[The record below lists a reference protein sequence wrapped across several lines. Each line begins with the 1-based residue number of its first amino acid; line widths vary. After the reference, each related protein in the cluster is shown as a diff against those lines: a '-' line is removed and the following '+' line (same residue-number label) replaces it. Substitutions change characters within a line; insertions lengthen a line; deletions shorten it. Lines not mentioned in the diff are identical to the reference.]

1 MIFFLSIE
9 EIEFVIKN
17 LPTNKTPDPV
27 PDDFMGEFKQTK
39 DQKWNSTQTLLENKR
54 DQNSFHT
61 ISKPALPG
69 YQN

>member
-39 DQKWNSTQTLLENKR
+39 DQK
-54 DQNSFHT
+54 
-61 ISKPALPG
+61 
-69 YQN
+69 